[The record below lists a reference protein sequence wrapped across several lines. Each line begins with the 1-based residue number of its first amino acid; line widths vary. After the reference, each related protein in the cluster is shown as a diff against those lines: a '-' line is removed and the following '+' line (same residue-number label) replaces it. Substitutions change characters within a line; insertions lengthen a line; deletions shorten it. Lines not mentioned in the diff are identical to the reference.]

1 MNFKK
6 IFIILLGTVLFVS
19 SLSAQYVGKEFIF
32 SGLVEYDESG
42 NKIHEKGE
50 ESEVW
55 LEYDENG
62 NMTHSKVADI
72 YDDWATREYWFTYD
86 SEGKRIGE
94 RGADGEYSFEYD
106 EQNHKII
113 EHGGNRGNWVY
124 DCDEKWN
131 KLHGSNGVIQW
142 WAKYDSN
149 GNQILHRDMEGFV
162 ITYEYD
168 SKNHLTKKSE
178 YNKYITNYEYDPNGN
193 LFRESSNY
201 TSDVWYAYTYWS
213 NGKVKSQRRF
223 RQK

>member
-50 ESEVW
+50 YSDCYY
-55 LEYDENG
+55 EYDSEGHVIHSTISDEYEDVEN
-62 NMTHSKVADI
+62 
-72 YDDWATREYWFTYD
+72 WFTYD
-86 SEGKRIGE
+86 DKGRLYGQRFEG
-94 RGADGEYSFEYD
+94 GEYWFEYD
-106 EQNHKII
+106 EQNHQII
-113 EHGGNRGNWVY
+113 QHGNGDGNWVY